1 MAASQRQI
9 RDGGTLVPTPAP
21 ATKAPVQPVVPGMI
35 AQPVP
40 SPARALQEELG
51 RHAAADFALPPHVA
65 GSRRELGQF
74 ILSAIALWG
83 GALGLITALM
93 ALAR

>member
-9 RDGGTLVPTPAP
+9 RDGGTLVPSPAP
-21 ATKAPVQPVVPGMI
+21 AAKAPVQPVIPGMI

-51 RHAAADFALPPHVA
+51 RHAAADFALPHVT

-74 ILSAIALWG
+74 ILAVIALWG
-83 GALGLITALM
+83 GALGSVIGLM
-93 ALAR
+93 YLAR

>member
-9 RDGGTLVPTPAP
+9 RDGGILVPTPAP
-21 ATKAPVQPVVPGMI
+21 AAKAPVQPVVPGMI
-35 AQPVP
+35 AHPVP

-51 RHAAADFALPPHVA
+51 RHAAADFALPHVT

-74 ILSAIALWG
+74 IVSAIALWG
-83 GALGLITALM
+83 GALGLIAVLM
-93 ALAR
+93 VLAR